1 MCAVG
6 LKRRRTFSP
15 FFDCTGRRCAF
26 CVPKIACQAQNA
38 VALTIMLLY
47 GKVVSGN
54 VHLARYYAPPRS
66 VGVRCAGV
74 FGNVP
79 GNAGQKGGYRKR
91 ARGKNCVGRKYVRRR
106 KISAGAG
113 ARCGA
118 EKRQKA
124 VVIGRARLQA
134 FEARPT
140 SFNYSPRLIPIICP
154 ARFSVTRVFRHPPR
168 VIFSPR
174 FAWFS
179 HPPRLH
185 LIQYFNVRF
194 PLSAPRILGHPSACR
209 YRFA

>member
-1 MCAVG
+1 MRV
-6 LKRRRTFSP
+6 LRSENR
-15 FFDCTGRRCAF
+15 
-26 CVPKIACQAQNA
+26 
-38 VALTIMLLY
+38 
-47 GKVVSGN
+47 VSGAKCRRADDDAF
-54 VHLARYYAPPRS
+54 VRKSCIGKHTFDAVSCLS
-66 VGVRCAGV
+66 VYGDAGV
-74 FGNVP
+74 FGNVQ

-124 VVIGRARLQA
+124 VIIGRAHLQA